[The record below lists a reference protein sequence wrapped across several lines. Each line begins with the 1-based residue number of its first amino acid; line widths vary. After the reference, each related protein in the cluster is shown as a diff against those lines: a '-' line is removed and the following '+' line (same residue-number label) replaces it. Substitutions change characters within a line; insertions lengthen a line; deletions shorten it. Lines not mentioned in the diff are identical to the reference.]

1 MAVTRSKKADN
12 QSLEIEYNRPFLY
25 EYQKKIIDS
34 PARYT
39 VCLAATKCGKTAS
52 HIVWLFEQALQC
64 ARDPTTRRERL
75 VVDENGQLVKEGG
88 RVVYIINEDP
98 ELLNQ
103 SVWWVAPTFG
113 QAKIAFNRMK
123 AQLRATETE
132 TGKPLDKK
140 ELFTVNETNLIITLA
155 TGVKIEFKTGE
166 KPDNLYGDDVYAF
179 VFDEFT
185 RAREGAWHALRST
198 ITSTGGKGKFIGN
211 AKDKK
216 NWGNKLAMRAKSGVD
231 PDFEYHKITAYDAA
245 AAGMKT
251 KDGRPFLEE
260 IEAAKRDLPESVFN
274 ELYLAEPSEDGSNP
288 FGLKHIA
295 ACCVPA
301 LSDQPAIC
309 YGIDLAR
316 KIDSV
321 SIMGLDKVG
330 HICHYEN
337 FTKQAWDHTIN
348 RIKYLPNKPMAMDS
362 TGVGDVVLSQ
372 VEQAQSQVEGYVFTA
387 ISKQRLMQG
396 LAVAIQSRKIYI
408 PDDENVVSGTG
419 KIRHQLEQFEVV
431 YTRTGVKYSAPEGD
445 HDDDVVSLALA
456 WHKYQ
461 TCAIS
466 GDEISV
472 Y

>member
-1 MAVTRSKKADN
+1 MAVKTSKTAQQDFD
-12 QSLEIEYNRPFLY
+12 ITYNRPPLY
-25 EYQKKIIDS
+25 DYQKKILDS

-64 ARDPTTRRERL
+64 ARDHTMRREVL
-75 VVDENGQLVKEGG
+75 VVNENGELKKVDG
-88 RVVYIINEDP
+88 RVVYVTNEDP

-103 SVWWVAPTFG
+103 SVWWIAPTFG

-123 AQLRATETE
+123 AQIEATDTD
-132 TGKPLDKK
+132 TGARIDKK
-140 ELFTVNETNLIITLA
+140 EFFTANETNLIITLT

-216 NWGNKLAMRAKSGVD
+216 NWGNKLAMRAKSGQD
-231 PDFEYHKITAYDAA
+231 PDYEYHKITAYDAA

-288 FGLKHIA
+288 FGLKHIE
-295 ACCVPA
+295 ACCVPE
-301 LSDQPAIC
+301 LSGQPSVC
-309 YGIDLAR
+309 YGVDLGR
-316 KIDSV
+316 KIDST
-321 SIMGLDKVG
+321 SIIGLDKLG
-330 HICHYEN
+330 YMSHYDN
-337 FTKQAWDHTIN
+337 FVRRSWPHVIDT
-348 RIKYLPNKPMAMDS
+348 IKYLPNKPIAMDG
-362 TGVGDVVLSQ
+362 TGVGDVILSQ
-372 VEQAQSQVEGYVFTA
+372 VEQVQSDVDGYIFTPP
-387 ISKQRLMQG
+387 SKQRLMEG
-396 LAVAIQSRKIYI
+396 LAVALQYRKIHI
-408 PDDENVVSGTG
+408 ADDGNVTSGTG
-419 KIRHQLEQFEVV
+419 KLRHQLEQFEVV

-445 HDDDVVSLALA
+445 HDDDVCSLALA
-456 WHKYQ
+456 YYKWQQ
-461 TCAIS
+461 TAVM